1 MSAAR
6 LLEYDRNSYGGGHLD
21 GIPVHMAGTAELIDE
36 AKAGGMFVLVD
47 DECRE
52 NEGDL
57 VIPAQ
62 FATPDAIN
70 FMARYAFL
78 SKRGKVSPPESL
90 PMIAHTQSQWRSI
103 RTHSPP
109 ILFHPATFSRLWRG
123 TEAP

>member
-1 MSAAR
+1 MRGS
-6 LLEYDRNSYGGGHLD
+6 LEHDRNTYRGGHLD
-21 GIPVHMAGTAELIDE
+21 GIPFHMAGTAELIDE

-70 FMARYAFL
+70 FMARYA
-78 SKRGKVSPPESL
+78 RGLICLAITRNRAGRASFAIHGPE
-90 PMIAHTQSQWRSI
+90 QSDTKANSVYR
-103 RTHSPP
+103 
-109 ILFHPATFSRLWRG
+109 FYRG
-123 TEAP
+123 